1 MFSHQRQSSFP
12 RLFRVLAIVFAVS
25 TFVPTV
31 AAKTAKLSGSIF
43 TIGSDGRQTV
53 WANARV
59 TLRNLD
65 SGNEINTVSS
75 ELGTYAFNGVLTGP
89 YEVEV
94 TLAGFE
100 PVTKSVK
107 LGGGEAKLDFQLILK
122 KREET
127 VNVSAEPAGVDLTSS
142 NGGSPTLNANILKSV
157 LQANQ
162 DFQDALPLLP
172 GVVRGPDGEI
182 HIKGG
187 RANQS
192 STLVNAASVADPFT
206 GQPALKI
213 PSIAVQSVRVLSN
226 PFSAEYGRFSSGV
239 VEVTTRGGTDEW
251 KFLFEDPVPRFRWIN
266 YHTHGVESAS
276 PHLTFSGPLK
286 LEKLYVFQSLAYG
299 YDVER
304 TTSLPNPDNVN
315 ITEGIT
321 TYTQLDWIPVPSHQL
336 TAVLTTDPRNT
347 DFANINTF
355 NPQPVTADYQQRT
368 FFTSATDRWILASGG
383 YVQSLFS
390 AKRLDVHVF
399 PADQTDGEME
409 LYPEQDSGSYFE
421 EQRRRTRLYQWAQA
435 LHLRPLDSAG
445 RHLLTFGYSYTYSGY
460 QGDISNLPVNVLR
473 EDRTLTSRI
482 VFGGPL
488 ASSASGNEVAV
499 FAQDNWQLSP
509 RFTMDLGVRLDRDS
523 LSVQPWS
530 AAPRIGFVFAPTHD
544 NRTAIR
550 GGFGVFFD
558 KIPLNVAV
566 FRSFPAQ
573 TITTF
578 ANDGTTILSGPLSF
592 TPVIAT
598 PDGQLRVPYSLGWT
612 LQVDRDLGHGLLF
625 RFGYE
630 SREGFREFYV
640 NPVQTASLAQLQLL
654 NSGQERYR
662 EFLWMLRWRA
672 GERTTLYASFVRS
685 RARGELND
693 YNQFFGNFP
702 SPLIRPNQSGL
713 LSSDAP
719 NRGLVWGVFPLP
731 HKFDFIPLLDLHTGF
746 PFSQLDDNWNY
757 VGQRNGAGRFPP
769 FVGFDTKVQYPVDFK
784 FRGHRIQF
792 RAGLTALDVLN
803 YANPRDVQQNDASPH
818 YGTFYNP
825 IGRLWRLDGD
835 FDF

>member
-1 MFSHQRQSSFP
+1 MCSHQRDSRFP
-12 RLFRVLAIVFAVS
+12 RLFGVLTLVFAVS
-25 TFVPTV
+25 TLVPTM
-31 AAKTAKLSGSIF
+31 AAKTAKLSGIVF
-43 TIGSDGRQTV
+43 TIGDDGRQTL

-75 ELGTYAFNGVLTGP
+75 ELGVYVFNGVLTGA
-89 YEVEV
+89 YQVGV

-100 PVTKSVK
+100 PMSKSIT
-107 LGGGEAKLDFQLILK
+107 LGGGETKLDFQLMLK

-127 VNVSAEPAGVDLTSS
+127 VTVSAEPAGVDLTSS
-142 NGGSPTLNANILKSV
+142 NPGSPTLTANILKSV

-206 GQPALKI
+206 GQPALRI
-213 PSIAVQSVRVLSN
+213 PSIAVESVRVLSN

-276 PHLTFSGPLK
+276 PHLTLSGPLK
-286 LEKLYVFQSLAYG
+286 LEKLYLFQSLAYG

-304 TTSLPNPDNVN
+304 TTSLPNPNNVN
-315 ITEGIT
+315 ITQGIT
-321 TYTQLDWIPVPSHQL
+321 TYTQLDWIPAPSHQL

-355 NPQPVTADYQQRT
+355 NPQPVTADYRQRT

-399 PADQTDGEME
+399 PADPAAGEME
-409 LYPEQDSGSYFE
+409 LYPEQNFGSYFDQ
-421 EQRRRTRLYQWAQA
+421 QRRRTRLYQWAQA
-435 LHLRPLDSAG
+435 LHLRPLESAG

-460 QGDISNLPVNVLR
+460 EGDISDLPVNVLR
-473 EDRTLTSRI
+473 ENKTLTSRI

-488 ASSASGNEVAV
+488 ASNASGNEVAV
-499 FAQDNWQLSP
+499 FAQDNWQPSP
-509 RFTMDLGVRLDRDS
+509 RLTLDLGVRFDRDS
-523 LSVQPWS
+523 LSAKPWS
-530 AAPRIGFVFAPTHD
+530 AAPRVGFVFAPTHD
-544 NRTAIR
+544 TRTAIR

-573 TITTF
+573 TVTTF
-578 ANDGTTILSGPLSF
+578 ANDGTTILSGPLTF

-598 PDGQLRVPYSLGWT
+598 PDGRLRVPYSRGWN
-612 LQVDRDLGHGLLF
+612 LQFDRDLGHGLLF

-630 SREGFREFYV
+630 SREGLREFYV
-640 NPVQTASLAQLQLL
+640 NPFETASLAQLQLL

-662 EFLWMLRWRA
+662 EFLGMLRWRA

-702 SPLIRPNQSGL
+702 SPLIRPNQMGL

-719 NRGLVWGVFPLP
+719 NRGLLWGVFPLP

-769 FVGFDTKVQYPVDFK
+769 FVQLDTKVQYPVDFK